1 MGSHSKNLI
10 LENKSYTMSG
20 SIKEE
25 FTVSPEPSPEGFIA
39 VIAEAKTD
47 PKSVNWFRY
56 KEMKLDDSLVDELQA
71 AEQDNYFSWEKEN

>member
-47 PKSVNWFRY
+47 PKSVN
-56 KEMKLDDSLVDELQA
+56 
-71 AEQDNYFSWEKEN
+71 